1 MKKVFATFLFL
12 AITPI
17 AAFGG
22 GHGIK
27 WVGHGFSQV
36 VDGKQIKG
44 ESGMLVSHKT
54 SEFWDSAIVPALT
67 RPRLPKSRS
76 NI

>member
-1 MKKVFATFLFL
+1 MKKVLATFLFL

-22 GHGIK
+22 GHGGNI
-27 WVGHGFSQV
+27 
-36 VDGKQIKG
+36 D
-44 ESGMLVSHKT
+44 
-54 SEFWDSAIVPALT
+54 
-67 RPRLPKSRS
+67 S